1 MNKKALL
8 LFFVWIY
15 SLVGYSQSDSISGPD
30 SLSQSILM
38 KETVSLM
45 NEVARRRVQDSLR
58 EDILLKQLQASEGIN
73 RFERARLEAELTK
86 LRAADSIKRAELV
99 RSIAERKKGVEGVP
113 VVLVN
118 DTICRI
124 YTNIAQFSPEERAK
138 GSSDKILYL
147 AKRFNSKRDS
157 VVLIPSEGGVM
168 IMHGATILLNVTES
182 DAIWMEKDKMELAA
196 IYRERLLDAISQY
209 QSETSIINRV
219 KQVGLAIFVIII
231 QILLIWGVNRLF
243 KTYVDKRI
251 QEKEGVWFKGFKIK
265 DYQLLDSRKEIEVV
279 LFFSKALRYGVN
291 LLQLYITLPILFSI
305 FPATEHWAEML
316 FLWILTPVSKIVN
329 GFIDYI
335 PDMLTILVI
344 YIVTRYVVRFFGYIM
359 GEIEAGKLEV
369 GGFYSDWSR
378 ATFNIIRFL
387 LYAFMMVMIFPYLP
401 GSDSEIFK
409 GASVFIG
416 IVFSLG
422 SSSVVSNIVAGMV
435 ITYMRPF
442 KLGDRIKVGDLLGD
456 VVEKTPVVTR
466 LRTPKNEVVT
476 VPNSTLISSN
486 VVNYSSE
493 TLHEGLILS
502 TTVTIGYD
510 APWRQVQ
517 DLLVE
522 AALLTPLIIKDPKPY
537 VLQTSLDDF
546 YVSYQ
551 LCAYTNDAQKM
562 ARTYSILHGNI
573 QDAFNKAGVEIMSP
587 HYRAERDGNA
597 ITIPPQ

>member
-1 MNKKALL
+1 MNRKAWLL
-8 LFFVWIY
+8 LFVWLF
-15 SLVGYSQSDSISGPD
+15 SVVGYSQSDTITGPD

-45 NEVARRRVQDSLR
+45 NEVAKRRVQDSLR
-58 EDILLKQLQASEGIN
+58 EDILLKQLQAADGLN
-73 RFERARLEAELTK
+73 RSERARLERELSS
-86 LRAADSIKRAELV
+86 LRAADSVKRAELV
-99 RSIAERKKGVEGVP
+99 KSIAERKKGVEGVP

-118 DTICRI
+118 DTICKI
-124 YTNIAQFSPEERAK
+124 YTNIAQFSAEERAA
-138 GSSDKILYL
+138 GSSAKILHL
-147 AKRFNSKRDS
+147 AKRYNFKRDS
-157 VVLIPSEGGVM
+157 LMLVPSEGGTM
-168 IMHGATILLNVTES
+168 IMHGSTILLNVTES
-182 DAIWMEKDKMELAA
+182 DAIWMEKDRMELAN
-196 IYRERLLDAISQY
+196 IYKDRLLDAIAQY
-209 QSETSIINRV
+209 QSETTIMNRV
-219 KQVGLAIFVIII
+219 KQVGLALLVIII
-231 QILLIWGVNRLF
+231 QIFLIWGVNRLF

-251 QEKEGVWFKGFKIK
+251 IEKEGVLFKGFKIK
-265 DYQLLDSRKEIEVV
+265 DYQLLDSHKEIEVV
-279 LFFSKALRYGVN
+279 LFFSKVLRYGIN

-316 FLWILTPVSKIVN
+316 FLWILTPVSKIFN

-335 PDMLTILVI
+335 PNILTILVI
-344 YIVTRYVVRFFGYIM
+344 YLVTRYVVKFFGYIM
-359 GEIEAGKLEV
+359 GEIESGKLEV

-442 KLGDRIKVGDLLGD
+442 KLGDRIKVGDLIGD

-493 TLHEGLILS
+493 TLHDGLILS

-510 APWRQVQ
+510 APWRQVHE
-517 DLLVE
+517 LLIS
-522 AALLTPLIIKDPKPY
+522 AAERTPLIIKEPKPY

-551 LCAYTNDAQKM
+551 LCAYTSDAQKM
-562 ARTYSILHGNI
+562 ARTYSALHANI
-573 QDAFNKAGVEIMSP
+573 QDSFNEAGVEIMSP